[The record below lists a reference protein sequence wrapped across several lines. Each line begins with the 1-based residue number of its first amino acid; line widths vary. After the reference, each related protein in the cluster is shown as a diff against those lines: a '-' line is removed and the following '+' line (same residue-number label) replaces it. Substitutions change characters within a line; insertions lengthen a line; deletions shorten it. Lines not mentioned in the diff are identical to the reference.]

1 MNFSGPFQ
9 LEGVV
14 TKGFGRGSK
23 ELGIPT
29 ANFNQEVVDNLPDH
43 LETGIYFGW
52 THLEGDGEKVRKAVV
67 SIGWNPYYENSKK
80 SVVRDNFFLD
90 TYSV

>member
-29 ANFNQEVVDNLPDH
+29 ANFNQEVDQRTLGVCDLTVLRHIKNQC
-43 LETGIYFGW
+43 
-52 THLEGDGEKVRKAVV
+52 
-67 SIGWNPYYENSKK
+67 K
-80 SVVRDNFFLD
+80 S
-90 TYSV
+90 